1 MPTAVESA
9 QLNLELFALRRDP
22 ALREARAWF
31 LGEFHP
37 ATFEDFTA
45 VASGT
50 RNASVRMVL
59 GYWDMAASLVTF
71 GAIDA
76 AMFRAAHTEIVATF
90 AKVEPFLVQIRQV
103 GGIPE
108 FLQHMETVVR
118 AMPGS
123 AERLTLLQDQFR
135 AIAKAGDSPLARRPA
150 NTREQPAA
158 AADGRSK
165 HARRRGARPMRRR

>member
-1 MPTAVESA
+1 MSTAVESA
-9 QLNLELFALRRDP
+9 QLNLKLFALRRDP
-22 ALREARAWF
+22 VLREARGWF

-45 VASGT
+45 IASGK

-71 GAIDA
+71 GAINA

-90 AKVEPFLVQIRQV
+90 AKVEPFLAQIRQTS
-103 GGIPE
+103 GIPE
-108 FLQHMETVVR
+108 FLQHVETVVR

-123 AERLTLLQDQFR
+123 AERVALLQEQFL
-135 AIAKAGDSPLARRPA
+135 AIAKAGHGPLERTPAGTRVRPV
-150 NTREQPAA
+150 AA
-158 AADGRSK
+158 AEGRLK
-165 HARRRGARPMRRR
+165 PARRRRARLIRRR

>member
-9 QLNLELFALRRDP
+9 QLNLKLFALRRDP

-45 VASGT
+45 IASGK

-90 AKVEPFLVQIRQV
+90 AKIEPFLAQIRQTS
-103 GGIPE
+103 GIPE
-108 FLQHMETVVR
+108 FLHHVETVVR

-123 AERLTLLQDQFR
+123 PERLTLLQEQFR
-135 AIAKAGDSPLARRPA
+135 AIATAGNSPLERTPA
-150 NTREQPAA
+150 SMRVQPAA
-158 AADGRSK
+158 VAEGRLK
-165 HARRRGARPMRRR
+165 HARRRSSRLMRRR